1 MKNKITDLIIQIISV
16 MIGVYLGF
24 VVSNWSESQKMIKKS
39 ESFLNNIVIEIKSNK
54 KRLVGIIDYHVM
66 LKDSSRYYLSGDET
80 TSIEESTAFF
90 KGLQTSTLVE
100 SAYKTGVQTGIVSEL
115 ELNIIQNLNQLYT
128 YQDEY
133 NEYHKISLEAMI
145 NMDFSR
151 NKESIQRILQL
162 ISLSMADITIKEQQ
176 LIKEYDAILK
186 QIDTKNK

>member
-54 KRLVGIIDYHVM
+54 KRLEGIIDYHVM

>member
-54 KRLVGIIDYHVM
+54 KRLEGIIDYHVM

-115 ELNIIQNLNQLYT
+115 ELNIIQNLNLG
-128 YQDEY
+128 
-133 NEYHKISLEAMI
+133 I
-145 NMDFSR
+145 
-151 NKESIQRILQL
+151 
-162 ISLSMADITIKEQQ
+162 
-176 LIKEYDAILK
+176 
-186 QIDTKNK
+186 